1 MGSIREAIGTLGGYD
16 TNPLPMDGIDPSREM
31 EDMSRNDAA
40 ETAGEVAETGPAGS
54 TISCL
59 IFKLCGSLCSG
70 MSRGADMGNGP
81 RFNGP
86 TAGAIVAVAVVVG
99 AGDAIE

>member
-1 MGSIREAIGTLGGYD
+1 
-16 TNPLPMDGIDPSREM
+16 
-31 EDMSRNDAA
+31 MSRNEAA
-40 ETAGEVAETGPAGS
+40 ETAGEVAETAAGS

-86 TAGAIVAVAVVVG
+86 TAGAIVGLAVVVG
-99 AGDAIE
+99 AGEAIE

>member
-1 MGSIREAIGTLGGYD
+1 
-16 TNPLPMDGIDPSREM
+16 MDGIDPSRGM
-31 EDMSRNDAA
+31 EDMSRNEAA
-40 ETAGEVAETGPAGS
+40 ETAGEEEEAETADGS

-70 MSRGADMGNGP
+70 MSRGADMGNGF

-86 TAGAIVAVAVVVG
+86 NAGAIVG
-99 AGDAIE
+99 